1 MPLDQF
7 MQMEK
12 SLARFPGWSDPEPET
27 DYIWFNAPVEVGG
40 FVEAGLQLH
49 GGTISTIPNQHVV
62 FELQAYVPGYS
73 KRKAVMRAEWRSL
86 TGGHTSPRR
95 SGVATSG
102 ERVGDTHL
110 HPFDLN
116 WSATE
121 RRMRRGN
128 LRQAIAFGQEF
139 QSFESFRDGVGIHF
153 GISNIDIVLP
163 PPWVYDLYAEDRT
176 HG

>member
-1 MPLDQF
+1 
-7 MQMEK
+7 MEK
-12 SLARFPGWSDPEPET
+12 ALARFPGWSEPEPET
-27 DYIWFNAPVEVGG
+27 DYIWFNAPVEIGG

-49 GGTISTIPNQHVV
+49 GGTISTIPNRHVV
-62 FELQAYVPGYS
+62 FELQAFVPGYS

-95 SGVATSG
+95 SGVDTAG

-121 RRMRRGN
+121 GRMRRGN
-128 LRQAIAFGQEF
+128 LRQAVCFEQDF
-139 QSFESFRDGVGIHF
+139 QSFESFRDGIGIRF
-153 GISNIDIVLP
+153 GISNIDIVAP